1 MNDLADAL
9 AGTTIG
15 GVATD
20 IEMLERVLRS
30 EDVRGLTASTRTVD
44 RFIEE
49 ERDLADSLLPQPP
62 HSSNRIG
69 VYSRGA
75 GTVVAVL
82 AVPGQAVSRGD
93 PLVVVEAMK
102 METENC
108 APGDG
113 VVDEVT
119 VGVGDVIDVGSAV
132 MTLIA
137 SPDTDASGQA
147 TVPPATIL
155 ERTDVLDNETRHAK
169 TLDSAR
175 PMAAVKR
182 RSRGKRTARDN
193 ITDLL
198 EENSFHENGA
208 LTIAAQRS
216 RRTIEDLED
225 NTPADGVVTGFG
237 TVDGV
242 PVAVLAYDYTVLAG
256 TQGLQGHKKAER
268 LFTLAARRNVPVVVF
283 AEGGGGRP
291 GDTDNLAK
299 ATGMDLATF
308 VAFGR
313 LNGQVPTVAI
323 ASGRCFAGNAALVGM
338 CDVVI
343 ATSDTNLGLG
353 GPAMIE
359 GGGLG
364 VVRSEEIGPL
374 ETQYAN
380 GVVDVAVTDEAEA
393 TEAARRYLSYFTHP
407 AIDQRSC
414 GDQAQLRT
422 VIPVRRSRTFD
433 IRELLTTL
441 ADTDSVF
448 EVRAEF
454 GPGMVTALARIEGR
468 AVGILANNGAHRG
481 GAIGSE
487 EADKAARFLQ
497 LCDAHLIPV
506 VTLCDTPGFMV
517 GPESERTATVRHVAR
532 LFVLAPNLRVP
543 LCTVLIRKSYG
554 LGGQAM
560 AGGSFRVPDAIIAWP
575 TAELGAM
582 GPEGAVQL
590 GFRRELEAIED
601 ETERARV
608 YQGYLDDYERQ
619 GKPTNAASV
628 FEIDDVIDPS
638 DTRSWISTTFADHH
652 RSETRPV
659 RARIDTW

>member
-1 MNDLADAL
+1 
-9 AGTTIG
+9 
-15 GVATD
+15 
-20 IEMLERVLRS
+20 
-30 EDVRGLTASTRTVD
+30 
-44 RFIEE
+44 
-49 ERDLADSLLPQPP
+49 
-62 HSSNRIG
+62 
-69 VYSRGA
+69 
-75 GTVVAVL
+75 
-82 AVPGQAVSRGD
+82 
-93 PLVVVEAMK
+93 
-102 METENC
+102 
-108 APGDG
+108 
-113 VVDEVT
+113 
-119 VGVGDVIDVGSAV
+119 VI
-132 MTLIA
+132 
-137 SPDTDASGQA
+137 DTDAAAMVLISS
-147 TVPPATIL
+147 V
-155 ERTDVLDNETRHAK
+155 ETDITEPVAVVNTPDLDRSDIRHNETRHAQ
-169 TLDSAR
+169 TLDAAR
-175 PMAAVKR
+175 PQAVAKR
-182 RSRGKRTARDN
+182 HARGKRTAREN
-193 ITDLL
+193 IADLL
-198 EENSFHENGA
+198 DENSFHENGA

-216 RRTIEDLED
+216 RRTIDDLEA

-242 PVAVLAYDYTVLAG
+242 PVAVLAYDYSVLAG

-268 LFTLAARRNVPVVVF
+268 LFTLAARRRAPVVIF

-308 VAFGR
+308 VALGR

-364 VVRSEEIGPL
+364 IVRSEEIGPL
-374 ETQYAN
+374 QTQYAN

-393 TEAARRYLSYFTHP
+393 TEAARRHLSYFTHP
-407 AIDQRSC
+407 VIDRRSC
-414 GDQAQLRT
+414 SDQAQLRT
-422 VIPVRRSRTFD
+422 VIPERRTRTFD
-433 IRELLTTL
+433 IRTVVATVS
-441 ADTDSVF
+441 DTDSVF
-448 EVRAEF
+448 ELRAGF
-454 GPGMVTALARIEGR
+454 GLGMVTALARIEGR
-468 AVGILANNGAHRG
+468 AVGMVANNGAHRG
-481 GAIGSE
+481 GAIGAD

-497 LCDAHLIPV
+497 LCDAHQVPV

-517 GPESERTATVRHVAR
+517 GPDSERTATVRHVAR

-543 LCTVLIRKSYG
+543 LCTVIIRKSYG

-560 AGGSFRVPDAIIAWP
+560 AGGSFRVPDAIVAWP

-590 GFRRELEAIED
+590 GFRRELEQIDDPAEH
-601 ETERARV
+601 ARV

-619 GKPTNAASV
+619 GKPANAASV

-638 DTRSWISTTFADHH
+638 ETRSWISTTFAGHD
-652 RSETRPV
+652 RSDTQPTRV
-659 RARIDTW
+659 RIDTW